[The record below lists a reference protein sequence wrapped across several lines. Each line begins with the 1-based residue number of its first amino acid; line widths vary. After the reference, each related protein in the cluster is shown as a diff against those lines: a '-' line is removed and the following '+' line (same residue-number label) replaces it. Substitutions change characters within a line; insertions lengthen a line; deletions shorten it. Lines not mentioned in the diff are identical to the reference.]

1 MPPPPSPGSTMD
13 STFPAPEAVVQ
24 RQLDAYNAH
33 DLEGWLAT
41 YAQDARQFEFPAT
54 LLAAGH
60 AEIRARMAPRLEDPL
75 VHARLLKR
83 SVMGGIVVDHEE
95 VTRTFPEGP
104 GRVGLVCIY
113 EVRAGKIQNASF
125 VFGEAVL
132 GTGA

>member
-1 MPPPPSPGSTMD
+1 MSPSIAASLMD
-13 STFPAPEAVVQ
+13 SPSDSPESVVQ

-41 YAQDARQFEFPAT
+41 YGQDARQYEFPAK

-60 AEIRARMAPRLEDPL
+60 AEMRARMAPRFEDPL

-83 SVMGGIVVDHEE
+83 SVMGSIVVDHEE

-113 EVRAGKIQNASF
+113 EVRAGAIQNASF
-125 VFGEAVL
+125 VFGDVVL